1 MTDAI
6 TQFEGQPE
14 SWPEVSGVTGDLL
27 AVCWQRVE
35 HHIGRRYA
43 ARQVVWTLTTC
54 GGEWVPPLSP
64 VTLIEDAFRW
74 QDGDWQAV
82 NLKRGPFGWILP
94 AGNVQIDAIVGGGLV
109 PAAVDEAVKRL
120 ADYLSAESLA
130 PSGARSYSI
139 NIDQAVSESVSMMPN
154 HMARALQNSGAA
166 DLLRPYRRA

>member
-1 MTDAI
+1 
-6 TQFEGQPE
+6 
-14 SWPEVSGVTGDLL
+14 
-27 AVCWQRVE
+27 
-35 HHIGRRYA
+35 
-43 ARQVVWTLTTC
+43 
-54 GGEWVPPLSP
+54 
-64 VTLIEDAFRW
+64 
-74 QDGDWQAV
+74 
-82 NLKRGPFGWILP
+82 
-94 AGNVQIDAIVGGGLV
+94 LV